1 MTSSTRTL
9 APRIALAVALA
20 ACALPPPL
28 PPAADLSLPPIA
40 RELDYLER
48 ALQSQHPDPFRH
60 RGEQAFRAALAGA
73 ALQMSEED
81 AQGWHLQ
88 IRRLVA
94 MIGDAHTRVEGLG
107 PLETSVAPFL
117 LRPFA
122 DGWWIIGALPGF
134 EGLVG
139 NRVERFEGR
148 PMHEVLAALRPY
160 ASFDNEAALA
170 QAAPGF
176 LRRPAFLHAI
186 GVADDDA
193 NLDLEL
199 VNLDGVQRAARVPSV
214 AHDGAYLVFRIRPED
229 PDPWMSRRQERI
241 YWLDFLGNGDLYIRY
256 RACHEDPA
264 QRLADFAQ
272 EAAAAL
278 RDRAPR
284 RAIIDLR
291 ENGGGDSRIFEPVI
305 SLFERGGPGAD
316 ADLWVLTDS
325 ATFSSGMLNA
335 WQLRTRAGARLAGE
349 PSAQRPNCF
358 GDIRS
363 FDLPV
368 SGLKISCSTKTFR
381 LMPGDPEQM
390 PVDLEVPM
398 AGEDWFRG
406 RDPVLAR
413 LLAE

>member
-1 MTSSTRTL
+1 ML
-9 APRIALAVALA
+9 ALRIALAAALA
-20 ACALPPPL
+20 ACALPPPP

-48 ALQSQHPDPFRH
+48 ALRSQHPDPFRH
-60 RGEQAFRAALAGA
+60 CGEQDYRAALADA
-73 ALQMSEED
+73 AEQMSEQDAED
-81 AQGWHLQ
+81 WHLH

-94 MIGDAHTRVEGLG
+94 LVGDAHTRVESLG
-107 PLETSVAPFL
+107 PFQGSVTPFL

-139 NRVERFEGR
+139 NRVERIEDS
-148 PMHEVLAALRPY
+148 PMDEILVALRPY
-160 ASFDNEAALA
+160 VSFDNEAALA
-170 QAAPGF
+170 QAAPGL
-176 LRRPAFLHAI
+176 LRRPEFLHAI
-186 GVADDDA
+186 GIAGDAA
-193 NLDLEL
+193 NLNLEL
-199 VNLDGVQRAARVPSV
+199 VNLDGVRRGVRVPSV
-214 AHDGAYLVFRIRPED
+214 ANDGIYLVFRIRPED
-229 PDPWMSRRQERI
+229 PDPWMSRQPERI
-241 YWLDFLGNGDLYIRY
+241 YWLDFLANGDLYIRY

-272 EAAAAL
+272 ETAVAL
-278 RDRAPR
+278 RTGAPQ
-284 RAIIDLR
+284 RAIVDLR

-305 SLFERGGPGAD
+305 RLFERGGPGAD
-316 ADLWVLTDS
+316 AELWVLTDPG
-325 ATFSSGMLNA
+325 TFSSGLLNA

-358 GDIRS
+358 GEIRS
-363 FDLPV
+363 FHLPV
-368 SGLKISCSTKTFR
+368 SGLKISCSTKSFR

-390 PVDLEVPM
+390 PVDLEVPL
-398 AGEDWFRG
+398 AGADWFRG